1 MGPTLRQTGAMT
13 GVLIGFA
20 IIGAVIAT
28 GYVIGRI
35 GLLGD
40 QPQYVL
46 SRLVFFVLTPCLL
59 FTVLAEADIHVLF
72 SSLLLIAAAAA
83 VATFLVFGIVARFVW
98 KRPLPEIV
106 VGSLSSGY
114 VNANNIGIPV
124 SVYVLGNG
132 AFSAP
137 IVLLQLIVFAP
148 IALTIL
154 DTSTHGSVS
163 LTRILMQPVRNPLIV
178 ASVLGLIVAVTGF
191 EIPTPVMEPF
201 RLIGGAAVPLV
212 LLGFG
217 MSLSGARIFEPG
229 TARRDVA
236 LATILKVL
244 FMPIAAWAVAHLV
257 FGLEGHPLFVAVALA
272 ALPTA
277 QNVFNYAQR
286 YDRGVVTARDT
297 VLITT
302 LLSVPAL
309 LVISIALA

>member
-1 MGPTLRQTGAMT
+1 MTPTLRQTGAMT

-59 FTVLAEADIHVLF
+59 FSVLAKADVHVLF
-72 SSLLLIAAAAA
+72 SSLLPVSAIAA
-83 VATFLVFGIVARFVW
+83 VASMVIFAVVARLVW
-98 KRPLPEIV
+98 KRAVPETV
-106 VGSLSSGY
+106 VGSLASGY

-154 DTSTHGSVS
+154 DTSTHGAVS
-163 LTRILMQPVRNPLIV
+163 LRRILMQPVRNPLII
-178 ASVLGLIVAVTGF
+178 ASMLGLVVAVSGI
-191 EIPTPVMEPF
+191 EIPVPVMEPF

-217 MSLSGARIFEPG
+217 MSLSGARILEPG
-229 TARRDVA
+229 TSRRDVV
-236 LATILKVL
+236 LAMGLKVL

-257 FGLEGHPLFVAVALA
+257 FGLEGRPLFVAVALA